1 MTRDAGDGPLLVTA
15 LHVGGLWAIAVVQPL
30 LDVLGRAPEFFVAHR
45 AGPSDLLLLLAGLLL
60 VAPLVPI
67 ALVVAAGVLGPRV
80 RSIVTATIVAILVG
94 LVAVQVAK
102 QLGVTRWTA
111 ALPPAVAAGVVTAL
125 LYARF
130 AGFRSF
136 FTVLGAGILI
146 VPAAFALQ
154 PGIRRLIVPNTSRSA
169 PADPAAAGFR
179 PAPIV
184 LMVFDEL
191 PLVSLLDADRNIDPA
206 LYPNLSALARD
217 GVWFRNATTVSDYT
231 RWAVPAILTGRRAR
245 PDAVP
250 TAADHPDTLFSFL
263 GRTHRLE
270 VIEAATGMCPRPLC
284 EDPEDSLRRRFA
296 GMGGD
301 LSIVAAYVFLTPDLH
316 ERLELPD
323 LTANWGGFSAGA
335 DAGLDLSP
343 GAWQRHVQ
351 QRFKDDRRRFAQAF
365 IDGISASDQQ
375 PTLYFLHVLLPHQ
388 PWVLLPS
395 GQRNA
400 SLAPLP
406 SAMRGVR
413 RGDDWEIAQNQQRH
427 LLQVGYVDNVVGRV
441 VARLKEAGL
450 YERTLLVITADHG
463 VAITKGLNVR
473 GFTVGNAPEIMRV
486 PLVIKFPAGTET
498 SAVLPAVTPHGQ
510 RVSDR
515 NVETVDIAPTV
526 AHVLGLRLPWAT
538 DGSSL
543 LDASIPPR
551 GEKRSHMTPGRP
563 SSGTG
568 PRGLLLTRCCGGDS
582 RRSARRTRTASP
594 GHPGLASSSA
604 TRPTE
609 YRVVDRPEIAD
620 LRYSWQYDT
629 FDPGADAVPFDVS
642 GELRGRS
649 DARRTGVCRDCG
661 EWRHPSGHPDV
672 DDQIGWLGTPPLDS
686 WRSGRNSIDVFLI
699 EESDGRPVLG
709 RLHRRS
715 SRPVD
720 LNLIS
725 GAAAQVPGTSARL
738 GFRRHQRMGHD
749 VIRWTRADAEVI
761 VPRLGRTPAALRMKI
776 ARAVEPAARLTVTA
790 NGCTVYDGVVPHEE
804 WETTL
809 PLAPCRLA
817 GDELTIKLV
826 TTVPPRPG
834 EEPSRAQGVAVRSLH
849 LLSEAPTS
857 RTGTH

>member
-1 MTRDAGDGPLLVTA
+1 MRSTRPLLVTA

-136 FTVLGAGILI
+136 FTVLGTGILI

-365 IDGISASDQQ
+365 IDGISASDRQ

-551 GEKRSHMTPGRP
+551 GEKQIAYDSGKAVQRYGPEGPPLDEVLRRRFETFGAANTYRIPRP
-563 SSGTG
+563 
-568 PRGLLLTRCCGGDS
+568 PRFGELV
-582 RRSARRTRTASP
+582 
-594 GHPGLASSSA
+594 GHA
-604 TRPTE
+604 PTE

-649 DARRTGVCRDCG
+649 DHAGPAYVAVAVNGVIRAVTRTWTTR
-661 EWRHPSGHPDV
+661 S
-672 DDQIGWLGTPPLDS
+672 GWLGTPPLDA

-725 GAAAQVPGTSARL
+725 GAAARSWDIRQL

-749 VIRWTRADAEVI
+749 VIRWTRADAAVI

-817 GDELTIKLV
+817 GDELTIRLV
-826 TTVPPRPG
+826 TTVAPRPG

>member
-1 MTRDAGDGPLLVTA
+1 M
-15 LHVGGLWAIAVVQPL
+15 
-30 LDVLGRAPEFFVAHR
+30 
-45 AGPSDLLLLLAGLLL
+45 
-60 VAPLVPI
+60 
-67 ALVVAAGVLGPRV
+67 LGPRV
-80 RSIVTATIVAILVG
+80 RSLVTATIVAILVG
-94 LVAVQVAK
+94 MVAVQVLK
-102 QLGVTRWTA
+102 QLGVTRWTVA
-111 ALPPAVAAGVVTAL
+111 VPPLWLAGAVTAL

-130 AGFRSF
+130 AGLRSF
-136 FTVLGAGILI
+136 FTVLGAGVLI

-191 PLVSLLDADRNIDPA
+191 PLVSLLDANRNIDPA

-316 ERLELPD
+316 ERLQLPD

-335 DAGLDLSP
+335 DAGLDLSSR
-343 GAWQRHVQ
+343 AWQRHVQ

-395 GQRNA
+395 GQRNS

-450 YERTLLVITADHG
+450 YERALLVITADHG

-473 GFTVGNAPEIMRV
+473 GFTVGTAPEIMRV
-486 PLVIKFPAGTET
+486 PLVIKFPAGTENPLCFQPSPRTASASAIETWRPSTLHRRLLRCSASGSPGPRMAHRCST
-498 SAVLPAVTPHGQ
+498 SP
-510 RVSDR
+510 
-515 NVETVDIAPTV
+515 
-526 AHVLGLRLPWAT
+526 LRRA
-538 DGSSL
+538 GRS
-543 LDASIPPR
+543 A
-551 GEKRSHMTPGRP
+551 SHMTPARRF
-563 SSGTG
+563 SGTG
-568 PRGLLLTRCCGGDS
+568 PRGLLSTRCCGGVS
-582 RRSARRTRTASP
+582 RRSARRIRTASP
-594 GHPGLASSSA
+594 GHPGSASSSA
-604 TRPTE
+604 TRPPNT
-609 YRVVDRPEIAD
+609 A
-620 LRYSWQYDT
+620 
-629 FDPGADAVPFDVS
+629 
-642 GELRGRS
+642 
-649 DARRTGVCRDCG
+649 
-661 EWRHPSGHPDV
+661 
-672 DDQIGWLGTPPLDS
+672 
-686 WRSGRNSIDVFLI
+686 
-699 EESDGRPVLG
+699 
-709 RLHRRS
+709 S
-715 SRPVD
+715 S
-720 LNLIS
+720 
-725 GAAAQVPGTSARL
+725 T
-738 GFRRHQRMGHD
+738 
-749 VIRWTRADAEVI
+749 
-761 VPRLGRTPAALRMKI
+761 VPR
-776 ARAVEPAARLTVTA
+776 
-790 NGCTVYDGVVPHEE
+790 
-804 WETTL
+804 
-809 PLAPCRLA
+809 
-817 GDELTIKLV
+817 
-826 TTVPPRPG
+826 
-834 EEPSRAQGVAVRSLH
+834 
-849 LLSEAPTS
+849 
-857 RTGTH
+857 